1 MGYSS
6 IVSIKCDY
14 PSCEV
19 ADEFFDSAGAQHEF
33 LPVGWARVEFQTDV
47 EHEDHHDTRSCAR
60 TMDNS
65 CGISCGRARSR
76 SCTRS
81 GERSREQRSCPAR
94 RHQRPHT

>member
-19 ADEFFDSAGAQHEF
+19 ADEYFDSDRVEHQY

-47 EHEDHHDTRSCAR
+47 EHEDHHDSVGLSALLCP
-60 TMDNS
+60 DH
-65 CGISCGRARSR
+65 GRQVK
-76 SCTRS
+76 
-81 GERSREQRSCPAR
+81 EQLWPGQEPEL
-94 RHQRPHT
+94 HPQR